1 MIRPISTYATQ
12 GSKCEQEETKVL
24 GGYLSQLK
32 FTETDGIHL
41 PDETLPEGFLCNY
54 KRRSHRTMYVP
65 REGFNLI
72 VSEESIWCRDDRGE
86 QKRESTDLHLG
97 CEEWDRVLRGEDWE
111 PEMIVSKLPE
121 FLQFVHQV
129 QDFLSSNNCSV

>member
-1 MIRPISTYATQ
+1 
-12 GSKCEQEETKVL
+12 VL

-32 FTETDGIHL
+32 FTEADGIHL

-54 KRRSHRTMYVP
+54 KRCSHRTMYVP

-86 QKRESTDLHLG
+86 QKRESVRTDLIKSISVG
-97 CEEWDRVLRGEDWE
+97 ACKY
-111 PEMIVSKLPE
+111 PI
-121 FLQFVHQV
+121 
-129 QDFLSSNNCSV
+129 FLSRRFHRPIYF